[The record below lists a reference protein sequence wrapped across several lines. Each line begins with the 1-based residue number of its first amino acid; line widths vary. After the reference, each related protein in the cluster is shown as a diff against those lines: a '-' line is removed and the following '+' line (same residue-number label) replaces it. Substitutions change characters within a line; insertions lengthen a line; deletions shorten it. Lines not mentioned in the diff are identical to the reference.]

1 METRNGVPTEF
12 GINISQTAKG
22 VFVVEKISIYANTE
36 DELVNKTKSLLERIK
51 KTLEGLNTA

>member
-51 KTLEGLNTA
+51 KTLEELNTA